1 MRARPG
7 VLFFDRVARGGQA
20 AGRTI
25 FFDGKERRSVDP
37 TGFRHL
43 RVRRAKLSGEWMR
56 PGQNKRMRGRSGR
69 KGPNPLTRSYESNG
83 PDVKIRG
90 TAQHIAEKY
99 LQLARDA
106 QSSGDTIMAES
117 LLQHAEHYFRLI
129 AAAQAAQ
136 QQANGFG
143 RPQVEAE
150 VEMEDDDDFAALPDR
165 FAPLSERLPPTVYQ
179 AQPQPF
185 LPQQPQPHFAQPQ
198 PQPQPYEERPIGEMR
213 MDARPERQERAD
225 RPDRGERPARP
236 ERPPFRERGGEGE
249 PRRFE
254 RNRDRRFQRPESNDE
269 PAPGLP
275 SFITAPPARPVLT
288 EPEAPEAGFAP
299 AAERQPARE
308 HEGVNFHLS
317 SRRRRRPRA
326 QVEESTGETREEAP
340 QPSELPFEPDRL

>member
-1 MRARPG
+1 
-7 VLFFDRVARGGQA
+7 
-20 AGRTI
+20 
-25 FFDGKERRSVDP
+25 
-37 TGFRHL
+37 
-43 RVRRAKLSGEWMR
+43 
-56 PGQNKRMRGRSGR
+56 MRGRSGR

-129 AAAQAAQ
+129 AAAQQAQ

-143 RPQVEAE
+143 RPQMEAE
-150 VEMEDDDDFAALPDR
+150 VDVDDDDDFAALPDR
-165 FAPLSERLPPTVYQ
+165 FAPLSERLPPPVYQSSPQPFAPQQSQPHFAPPQ

-185 LPQQPQPHFAQPQ
+185 
-198 PQPQPYEERPIGEMR
+198 EERPIGDIR
-213 MDARPERQERAD
+213 VDARPER
-225 RPDRGERPARP
+225 GERPPRP

-254 RNRDRRFQRPESNDE
+254 RNRDRRFPRAEPSDQ
-269 PAPGLP
+269 PAPELP
-275 SFITAPPARPVLT
+275 SFITAPPARPAVA
-288 EPEAPEAGFAP
+288 EAEAPEPGFAP
-299 AAERQPARE
+299 AERPQARE

-317 SRRRRRPRA
+317 SRRRRRPRPPA
-326 QVEESTGETREEAP
+326 EEAAGEAREEAS
-340 QPSELPFEPDRL
+340 QPTELPFEPDRI